1 MGAMGAMGP
10 ARRMRRSR
18 TPVAVCA
25 AAALAAL
32 TCRAASVGAEARPP
46 YGGSVEGSL
55 LGAPV
60 ALDPV
65 EAQSHA
71 EITVVGL
78 VFDTLY
84 AIGADGTAQPH
95 LALGPPVLDA
105 PRTTAHIAL
114 RRGVAFHDQA
124 TMTASDVA
132 DSLERARTRLPWLLA
147 PVAAVRTAGD
157 GIDLVLRAPDVDV
170 APLLALPQTAITR
183 RGQAPAAARPVG
195 SGPFLVD
202 SFDPAARHLTL
213 RAFDDHFAGRPY
225 LDRIG
230 LSWFD
235 APDAEVRRFETG
247 AAQLS
252 ARGQTA
258 FPGARPKFPAQAIE
272 SPAAVLVFVGFGR
285 RHATAAVVNEPAFR
299 RALDLALD
307 RGALATITA
316 GERTLPTQLPLPPE
330 AGAPRAPLASAGD
343 PARALEVLRASRAAA
358 LAPAAL
364 ARLRLSILVDE
375 TRPDDK
381 EIALRVARG
390 LDRLGI
396 GYAIEAVGAAVLRD
410 RVQNR
415 DCDLWIGQLAAPL
428 GVAAAWWGAAFA
440 AGNDDWPRR
449 PLMQGGVDP
458 VAASAEFAR
467 KLPIVPLMFRSLLMW
482 VQKDVHG
489 LAFDASARP
498 GLADLYWFKA
508 RP

>member
-1 MGAMGAMGP
+1 MGP
-10 ARRMRRSR
+10 GL
-18 TPVAVCA
+18 VAVCA

-32 TCRAASVGAEARPP
+32 TGHAASVRAEARPP

-65 EAQSHA
+65 DAQSHA
-71 EITVVGL
+71 EVTVVGL

-147 PVAAVRTAGD
+147 PVAAVRVAGD

-195 SGPFLVD
+195 TGPFLVE

-272 SPAAVLVFVGFGR
+272 SPAAVLLFVGFGG
-285 RHATAAVVNEPAFR
+285 RHLPVIREPAFR
-299 RALDLALD
+299 QALDLALD

-316 GERTLPTQLPLPPE
+316 GERTLPTRLPLPPE

-343 PARALEVLRASRAAA
+343 PARALELLRASRAAA

-390 LDRLGI
+390 LDQLGI
-396 GYAIEAVGAAVLRD
+396 GYAIDAVGAAVLRD

-449 PLMQGGVDP
+449 SLMQGGVDP
-458 VAASAEFAR
+458 ASASAEFAR

-482 VQKDVHG
+482 VQNDVHG